1 LTRAGALAAQPRG
14 PGDIRMRDLVPERR
28 PFMRLIRLALPSFV
42 MFIVGLWRISG
53 PSFWRDEAATMSAI
67 RRPLPVLWQMLG
79 KTDVVHGAY
88 YLLMWPL
95 VRVLGT
101 SELGARLP
109 SVVAVAA
116 AAGGVA
122 AIGRRLAS
130 ERAGL
135 AAGLAF
141 ALFPV
146 ASRYGQEVR
155 SYALVMALAV
165 LASYLLVRATDMD
178 TSSRSWWLAYSAT
191 LAAMGWMNL
200 MSLLIVP
207 AHAIT
212 LVYRARMS
220 ASSAPAGDRLVSSP
234 EPALGRL
241 QRARRRLTAQ
251 GSRQSLGLAW
261 LAAVATMAIVV
272 SPLIVLAW
280 SQRHGTAR
288 FLAVTSLSTVANVPG
303 RLTGS
308 WPVLVAILPIAIA
321 GFKVSRMR
329 SGIAWLCL
337 PWLLVPPILL
347 LAAGAFTPLY
357 DPRYILFSG
366 PALALLIGYW
376 LDILV
381 KRAKGMSQL
390 SQVSKVASNISRF
403 AARCHITITPGTV
416 AVFSGVAVIG
426 IISLPSQLAY
436 RAPSAHD
443 DNIRLAAHI
452 VAGHERPGDA
462 VLYQPPWWRQ
472 IAAAYPYGFSSL
484 RDISLATSP
493 SQADDFT
500 GTQLPVSEIRK
511 RLAAVRRVWLVEF
524 QTFRPDPSL
533 TGGWRAIARWRAST
547 LLLVLYER
555 RPSIH
560 RPAP

>member
-1 LTRAGALAAQPRG
+1 LTRAGALTARPRG
-14 PGDIRMRDLVPERR
+14 PGDVHARDLVFEPRA
-28 PFMRLIRLALPSFV
+28 FVRLTRLALPSLV
-42 MFIVGLWRISG
+42 MFIAGLWQISG

-79 KTDVVHGAY
+79 KTDVVHSTY

-135 AAGLAF
+135 AAGLTF
-141 ALFPV
+141 ALLPV
-146 ASRYGQEVR
+146 ASRYGQEAR

-178 TSSRSWWLAYSAT
+178 TSSRFWWLAYSAT

-212 LVYRARMS
+212 LACRPRMS
-220 ASSAPAGDRLVSSP
+220 ASSAPASDRHVSSP
-234 EPALGRL
+234 ESASGRSQRVKGRL
-241 QRARRRLTAQ
+241 TIE
-251 GSRQSLGLAW
+251 GSRRSLGMAW
-261 LAAVATMAIVV
+261 LAAIAATAIVV

-288 FLAVTSLSTVANVPG
+288 FLAFTSLPAVANAPG

-308 WPVLVAILPIAIA
+308 WPVLIAILPIAVA
-321 GFKVSRMR
+321 GLMVTRMR

-357 DPRYILFSG
+357 DPRYILFSV

-381 KRAKGMSQL
+381 QRVKGMSQL
-390 SQVSKVASNISRF
+390 SKVASNISGI
-403 AARCHITITPGTV
+403 AARCHVTITPGAV
-416 AVFSGVAVIG
+416 AVLFGLAVIG
-426 IISLPSQLAY
+426 TIGLPSQLAY
-436 RAPSAHD
+436 RAPAAHG
-443 DNIRLAAHI
+443 DNIRLAAQI
-452 VAGHERPGDA
+452 VASHERPGDA

-472 IAAAYPYGFSSL
+472 IAAAYPYGFSRL
-484 RDISLATSP
+484 RDLSLATSP
-493 SQADDFT
+493 SQADNFT
-500 GTQLPVSEIRK
+500 GTQLPISEIRK
-511 RLAAVRRVWLVEF
+511 KLATVRRVWLVEF
-524 QTFRPDPSL
+524 QTFKPDPSL
-533 TGGWRAIARWRAST
+533 AGSWRAVTQWRAST

-555 RPSIH
+555 RPPIH